1 MKPWFEKEKQEADII
16 KFPEP
21 ERKVIKM
28 PSVSEYP
35 DFITGVLDLQARRD
49 QGQIGR
55 DSYDK
60 LYQDLIHRF
69 MKKESFDT
77 PWFLREAT
85 RKLVNGTDRGRMN
98 EIILAVAIFS
108 KFIAGNNKI
117 ENKDVIKQLKTLAK
131 NPGGFKRTN
140 SEEDPIVLKIQDRG
154 DIIVKDIQDMAKNL
168 PLLNDEIEGNTD
180 FANSDA
186 TSDKLSQVYAE
197 NGKPDQVLVSQL
209 GGGRGKTDVLLQY
222 IEPGQDP
229 KTLRPYSAKTFSDR
243 LDNKDVNSIEELNGY
258 LDNFGVKLNAK
269 GIIDRS
275 DTAIEVFK
283 NAFNV
288 VTKQMNSLL
297 SGDTEKGEKTF
308 IKQLFN
314 FLKEMGTRGD
324 EDLLLVDNRKGKA
337 TVYDFKLL
345 LQNVDNIDLE
355 VASRIVKDMPSIFVY
370 DKNLG
375 PKEGEL
381 MKLRYTYSKPGV
393 GSKSG
398 KAKRGRHRILVDGG
412 ELFKNLTNIANVQKT
427 QSK

>member
-1 MKPWFEKEKQEADII
+1 MKPWFVKEADII

-21 ERKVIKM
+21 EKKVIEL
-28 PSVSEYP
+28 PNVQSYP
-35 DFITGVLDLQARRD
+35 DFLTGVKDLYNRKEKGEISQ
-49 QGQIGR
+49 
-55 DSYDK
+55 DSHDR

-69 MKKESFDT
+69 MKNESFEN

-117 ENKDVIKQLKTLAK
+117 QNGDVIKQLNTLAK
-131 NPGGFKRTN
+131 YPGGFKRKN
-140 SEEDPIVLKIQDRG
+140 SEKDPIVLKIQDRG
-154 DIIVKDIQDMAKNL
+154 DIIVKDIQDMAQNL
-168 PLLNDEIEGNTD
+168 PLLKDEIEGNTD
-180 FANSDA
+180 FANSDS
-186 TSDKLSQVYAE
+186 TSDKLSQVYAQ

-258 LDNFGVKLNAK
+258 LDNFGVKLNAE

-275 DTAIEVFK
+275 DSAIEVFK
-283 NAFNV
+283 NAFDS
-288 VTKQMNSLL
+288 VTGQMNSLL
-297 SGDTEKGEKTF
+297 SGDSEKGEQTF

-337 TVYDFKLL
+337 SVYDFKLL
-345 LQNVDNIDLE
+345 LQNVDKIDLE

-375 PKEGEL
+375 PKAGEL
-381 MKLRYTYSKPGV
+381 MKLRYTYSAPGV
-393 GSKSG
+393 SSKSG
-398 KAKRGRHRILVDGG
+398 KAKPGRHRILVDGG
-412 ELFKNLTNIANVQKT
+412 QLFKNLTNIANVQKT